1 MSQSGAGK
9 KRKVAKVLKGVDKYL
24 KEHKLISKGAKVLV
38 KVAPE
43 KYKGKLSA
51 AGDVAKMLGYGVSL
65 PGGSLRLAGQGKK
78 KKGTKKGAKKR
89 GRPKNKLLFLKN
101 VY

>member
-9 KRKVAKVLKGVDKYL
+9 KKQVAKVLKGVNKFL

-43 KYKGKLSA
+43 KYKSKIA
-51 AGDVAKMLGYGVSL
+51 ATGDVAQMLGYGVSL
-65 PGGSLRLAGQGKK
+65 PGGGLKLAGQGKRK
-78 KKGTKKGAKKR
+78 KAKKKGAKKK
-89 GRPKNKLLFLKN
+89 GAKKK
-101 VY
+101 